1 MSLPNPLQWSIII
14 GLLLLCHSALL
25 SAQTEVSGVRAS
37 DSGDTTRVVF
47 DLGGAVE
54 HKAFTLADPHR
65 VVIDIRGARAA
76 SDLTLTGQGVVERLR
91 SGARGDGD
99 LRLVLDLT
107 EQVRPRTFLV
117 APGNGRGHRLV
128 VDLEPHGRRDA
139 ESAGRSADSQSRSG
153 ARAEPTRSVGNGTR
167 QRDLVVAID
176 AGHGGV
182 DPGAIGPGG
191 TFEKDIALQVARRLA
206 RLLEDKPGLR
216 PLMIRDGDYYMGLRD
231 RTRKARENNADL
243 FVSIHADALD
253 DRRVRGSSVYV
264 LSEQGA
270 TSEAA
275 RMLAQRENA
284 ADFIG
289 GVSLKD
295 KDDMVASV
303 LVDLSRAAT
312 VESSLELG
320 DKALEELGRTNRL
333 LRGRV
338 EQAGFAVLKSLDMPS
353 MLVELGFISNPE
365 EERLLRQAEH
375 QQNLARALAR
385 SIERYAEDVMLPE
398 LRMAGDEAG
407 GQEYVVRRG
416 DTLSAIAQRH
426 DVSVGRLRAANDLN
440 GDNIVVGRTLVIP

>member
-1 MSLPNPLQWSIII
+1 MSLRLQIILF
-14 GLLLLCHSALL
+14 LLLLGLTATAV
-25 SAQTEVSGVRAS
+25 AQTEISGVRTS

-54 HKAFTLADPHR
+54 HKVFTLQDPDR
-65 VVIDIRGARAA
+65 VVIDIAGASAG
-76 SDLTLTGQGVVERLR
+76 DLSLAEAGVVQRLR
-91 SGARGDGD
+91 TGSRDDGV
-99 LRLVLDLT
+99 RLVLDVSR
-107 EQVRPRTFLV
+107 QVRPRSFLV
-117 APGNGRGHRLV
+117 APGGDRGHRLV
-128 VDLEPHGRRDA
+128 VDLEPHGRD
-139 ESAGRSADSQSRSG
+139 ESGDGGESTASADSERSSASRS
-153 ARAEPTRSVGNGTR
+153 APTRSMSNGAR

-191 TFEKDIALQVARRLA
+191 TFEKDIALQVSRRLA
-206 RLLEDKPGLR
+206 RLLEDIDGLK

-231 RTRKARENNADL
+231 RTRRARENNADL

-253 DRRVRGSSVYV
+253 NPSVRGSSVYV

-353 MLVELGFISNPE
+353 MLVELGFISNAE
-365 EERLLRQAEH
+365 EERLLNQSEH

-398 LRMAGDEAG
+398 LRMASEEG
-407 GQEYVVRRG
+407 GGGEYVVQRG
-416 DTLSAIAQRH
+416 DTLSGIAQRH
-426 DVSVGRLRAANDLN
+426 DVPVSRLRDANDLN

>member
-1 MSLPNPLQWSIII
+1 MSLRSQLIL

-25 SAQTEVSGVRAS
+25 FAQTEISGVRAS
-37 DSGDTTRVVF
+37 DSNEATRVVF
-47 DLGGAVE
+47 DLGGAVDHE
-54 HKAFTLADPHR
+54 IFTLADPHR
-65 VVIDIRGARAA
+65 VVIDIRQARPAGELA
-76 SDLTLTGQGVVERLR
+76 LSGRGVVERLR

-99 LRLVLDLT
+99 LRLVLDIT
-107 EQVRPRTFLV
+107 EQVRPRSFLV

-128 VDLEPHGRRDA
+128 VDLEPHGRGDA
-139 ESAGRSADSQSRSG
+139 GDGERASRSSRSS
-153 ARAEPTRSVGNGTR
+153 APRAEPTRSVGNGGH

-176 AGHGGV
+176 AGHGGI
-182 DPGAIGPGG
+182 DPGAIGPAG
-191 TFEKDIALQVARRLA
+191 TFEKDIALQVSRRLA
-206 RLLEDKPGLR
+206 RLLEDEPGLK

-231 RTRKARENNADL
+231 RTRKARQNNADL
-243 FVSIHADALD
+243 FVSIHADALEN
-253 DRRVRGSSVYV
+253 RRVRGSSVYV

-312 VESSLELG
+312 VESSLELA
-320 DKALEELGRTNRL
+320 DKALKELGRTNHL
-333 LRGRV
+333 LRNRV

-365 EERLLRQAEH
+365 EERRLNQAEH

-385 SIERYAEDVMLPE
+385 SIKQYAEGVMLPE
-398 LRMAGDEAG
+398 LRMASGEAD
-407 GQEYVVRRG
+407 GQEYVVQSG
-416 DTLSAIAQRH
+416 DTLSGIAQRH
-426 DVSVGRLRAANDLN
+426 DVSVSRLRAANDLN